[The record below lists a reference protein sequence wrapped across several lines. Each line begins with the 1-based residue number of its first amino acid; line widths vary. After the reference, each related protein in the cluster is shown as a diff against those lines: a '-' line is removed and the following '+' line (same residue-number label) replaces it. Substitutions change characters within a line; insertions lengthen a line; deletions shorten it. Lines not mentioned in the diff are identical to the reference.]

1 MRSFWAASSLI
12 SIPFGA
18 YLWAGKGGKRWVAVL
33 WTLFLG
39 WIGFVVLAIAKPRE
53 PKPMWTSP
61 IKWRRRSVTRTHG
74 DTLAARPEPTRHLL
88 EVADLHTTFKTSKG
102 RVRAVNGVSFT
113 LDRGRTLGIVGES
126 GSGKS
131 VLSRSIMGLLPFQN
145 VEREGS
151 VLFEGR
157 EIANLS
163 PRAMREFWG
172 TEMAMVF
179 QDPMTSLNPVV
190 KVGRQITESLHYHLD
205 MDGDQAAATALAL
218 LKSVRI
224 PEAERRLN
232 EYPHQMSG
240 GMRQRIV
247 IAIALACGPKLLF
260 ADEPT
265 TALDVTVQA
274 QILNLL
280 QQQQRERDM
289 AMVLVTH
296 DLGVV
301 AGRADDIAVMYAGQ
315 IVETAPTRTLFA
327 QMRMPY
333 TEGLLKS
340 IPKLDQPSHSR
351 LEIIGGRPPDLI
363 NPPAGCKFSPRCPY
377 VQERCRQEEPPL
389 IEAETPGHYYRC
401 WFPVG
406 TDAGREAL
414 ERNLAAGVPQAEAAV
429 RGDAAL
435 ASKLETALEMAP
447 NTPNTVPA
455 ETK

>member
-1 MRSFWAASSLI
+1 MLGRRKQVNRTITAQQSS
-12 SIPFGA
+12 
-18 YLWAGKGGKRWVAVL
+18 
-33 WTLFLG
+33 
-39 WIGFVVLAIAKPRE
+39 
-53 PKPMWTSP
+53 
-61 IKWRRRSVTRTHG
+61 TR
-74 DTLAARPEPTRHLL
+74 LL
-88 EVADLHTTFKTSKG
+88 EVSDLHTGFKTEKG
-102 RVRAVNGVSFT
+102 LVRAVNGVSFT
-113 LDRGRTLGIVGES
+113 LDRGKTLGIVGES

-131 VLSRSIMGLLPFQN
+131 VLSRSIMGLLPRRN

-151 VLFEGR
+151 VQFEGA
-157 EIANLS
+157 EISNLS
-163 PRAMREFWG
+163 GTAMREFWG
-172 TEMAMVF
+172 TEMAMIF

-190 KVGRQITESLHYHLD
+190 KIGRQITESLRYHLR
-205 MDGDQAAATALAL
+205 MPRDQADANALSL
-218 LKSVRI
+218 MKSVGI
-224 PEAERRLN
+224 PESERRLN

-247 IAIALACGPKLLF
+247 IAVALACGPKLLF

-315 IVETAPTRTLFA
+315 IVEMAPTKILFA

-340 IPKLDQPSHSR
+340 IPKLEQPSHSR

-363 NPPAGCKFSPRCPY
+363 KPPAGCKFSPRCPY
-377 VQERCRQEEPPL
+377 AQDRCRVEAPPL
-389 IEAETPGHYYRC
+389 IEADTPGHYFRC
-401 WFPVG
+401 WYPVG

-414 ERNLAAGVPQAEAAV
+414 ERNLAAHVPQAEAAV
-429 RGDAAL
+429 AGDSVL
-435 ASKLETALEMAP
+435 ASRIETALEVAREA
-447 NTPNTVPA
+447 PA
-455 ETK
+455 ESVPVES

>member
-1 MRSFWAASSLI
+1 MFGRRKQVNRTISAQPAS
-12 SIPFGA
+12 
-18 YLWAGKGGKRWVAVL
+18 
-33 WTLFLG
+33 
-39 WIGFVVLAIAKPRE
+39 
-53 PKPMWTSP
+53 
-61 IKWRRRSVTRTHG
+61 
-74 DTLAARPEPTRHLL
+74 ARLL
-88 EVADLHTTFKTSKG
+88 EVSDLHTNFRTEKG
-102 RVRAVNGVSFT
+102 LVKAVNGVSFI
-113 LDRGRTLGIVGES
+113 LDRGKTLGVVGES

-131 VLSRSIMGLLPFQN
+131 VLSRTIMGLLPRRN

-151 VLFEGR
+151 VQFEGT
-157 EIANLS
+157 EIAQLS
-163 PRAMREFWG
+163 PTAMREFWG
-172 TEMAMVF
+172 TEMAMIF

-190 KVGRQITESLHYHLD
+190 NISRQITESLRYHLD
-205 MDGDQAAATALAL
+205 MPRDQANATALSL
-218 LKSVRI
+218 MKSVGI
-224 PEAERRLN
+224 PEPERRLH

-247 IAIALACGPKLLF
+247 IAVALACGPKLLF

-265 TALDVTVQA
+265 TALDVTVQS

-280 QQQQRERDM
+280 AQQQRERDM

-340 IPKLDQPSHSR
+340 IPKLEQPSHSR

-363 NPPAGCKFSPRCPY
+363 NPPIGCKFSPRCPY
-377 VQERCRQEEPPL
+377 VQERCRIEAPPL
-389 IEAETPGHYYRC
+389 IEAETPGHYFRC

-414 ERNLAAGVPQAEAAV
+414 ERNLAAHVPQAEAAV
-429 RGDAAL
+429 AGDAVL
-435 ASKLETALEMAP
+435 AARLETALDAAAMAP
-447 NTPNTVPA
+447 AESVPV
-455 ETK
+455 ES